1 VPPTHG
7 IFRGTTDSELY
18 VAVHVE
24 ASDQPPALD
33 RKLPIPDDWS
43 VLVERAQQAPA
54 PILPFIDLQQM
65 QQQQ

>member
-1 VPPTHG
+1 M
-7 IFRGTTDSELY
+7 SELY

-33 RKLPIPDDWS
+33 RKLPIPEDWS
-43 VLVERAQQAPA
+43 VFVERAQEPPERPQP
-54 PILPFIDLQQM
+54 LIDLQQM